1 MSLLERYTQPAES
14 QIPTVSHHGEIPS
27 GQPTCTIEID
37 GREVTAVVGE
47 AILRAVSEATGLAGV
62 PSAREWAGHAQ

>member
-1 MSLLERYTQPAES
+1 MSLLERFTQPGES

-37 GREVTAVVGE
+37 GQEVTAVVG
-47 AILRAVSEATGLAGV
+47 
-62 PSAREWAGHAQ
+62 